1 MPGFEGLKWAS
12 YQMRYILEE
21 RHFDL
26 LETEAKVHS
35 VSRSIHYG
43 LFLAFEGIRFYC
55 KQNDEGKLEA
65 IFLNWDKNLER
76 FRRAIAFNLGKDQQ
90 YLVPTVE
97 ELVEVFIGKY
107 LSAESMR
114 DFIKKMT
121 ALDTQGYLRPF
132 TIDEDLS
139 IGVNLPNRPSI
150 RAVINRYDC
159 YMGEPFS
166 GVVMPH
172 MVRAV
177 GINQTGCL
185 KLGVNYLI
193 SVKAVDE
200 ARKIDPE
207 AASVLFLDDRTHL
220 PLKERFI
227 TEWDASCSLF
237 AFKDGSVVK
246 IPESNLIVPSVTI
259 QGIVAILKQWDV
271 NVLEKELTYGELIDN
286 VKSDDLV
293 TVCSIGTAG
302 ILNRCQKLLLLD
314 NRGNVTATHT
324 AKEDHPIFHK
334 LGEARGYYWDIYKE
348 KVALPPGMKLDK
360 YIL

>member
-1 MPGFEGLKWAS
+1 MPVFEGLKWAL
-12 YQMRYILEE
+12 YQMRYVLEDGS
-21 RHFDL
+21 FDL
-26 LETEAKVHS
+26 FETEAKVHS

-55 KQNDEGKLEA
+55 KKNDKGKLEA
-65 IFLNWDKNLER
+65 VFLNWDKNLER

-97 ELVEVFIGKY
+97 KLVEVIVGKY

-114 DFIKKMT
+114 DFIKEMA
-121 ALDTQGYLRPF
+121 ALDAQGYLRPF
-132 TIDEDLS
+132 TVDEDLS

-150 RAVINRYDC
+150 RAVTNRYDC
-159 YMGEPFS
+159 YMGEPFT
-166 GVVMPH
+166 GVVMPQ

-200 ARKIDPE
+200 AKKIDPE

-220 PLKERFI
+220 SLEERFI
-227 TEWDASCSLF
+227 TEWDASCCLF
-237 AFKDGSVVK
+237 AFKDGSVIK
-246 IPESNLIVPSVTI
+246 IPESNLIIPSVTI

-271 NVLEKELTYGELIDN
+271 KVMEKDLSYGELIDK
-286 VKSDDLV
+286 VKSGDLV
-293 TVCSIGTAG
+293 TVCSVGTAG
-302 ILNRCQKLLLLD
+302 ILNRCRKLLLVD
-314 NRGNVTATHT
+314 NEGKIAATHI
-324 AKEDHPIFHK
+324 AQEDHPIFHK
-334 LGEARGYYWDIYKE
+334 LGEARSYYWDIYKD
-348 KVALPPGMKLDK
+348 KAALPPGMKLDK

>member
-12 YQMRYILEE
+12 YQMQYILEDKC
-21 RHFDL
+21 FDL
-26 LETEAKVHS
+26 VETEAKVHS

-55 KQNDEGKLEA
+55 KENDEGELEVV
-65 IFLNWDKNLER
+65 FLNWNKNLER

-90 YLVPTVE
+90 HLVPTVE
-97 ELVEVFIGKY
+97 ELVEVLVRKY

-114 DFIKKMT
+114 DFIKEMVD
-121 ALDTQGYLRPF
+121 LDAQGYLRPF

-150 RAVINRYDC
+150 RAVTNRYDR
-159 YMGEPFS
+159 YMGEPFT

-193 SVKAVDE
+193 SIKAVDE

-207 AASVLFLDDRTHL
+207 AASVLFLDDRPHL
-220 PLKERFI
+220 PHKERFI

-237 AFKDGSVVK
+237 AFEDGSVVK
-246 IPESNLIVPSVTI
+246 IPESNLIIPSVTI
-259 QGIVAILKQWDV
+259 QGIVAILKQWEVYVVERD
-271 NVLEKELTYGELIDN
+271 LTYGELIDK
-286 VKSDDLV
+286 VKSGDLV

-302 ILNRCQKLLLLD
+302 ILNRCEKLLLLD
-314 NRGNVTATHT
+314 NRGKVTASHT
-324 AKEDHPIFHK
+324 AKKDHPIFHK
-334 LGEARGYYWDIYKE
+334 MGEARSYYWDIYKE

-360 YIL
+360 YVL